1 KAALHPVDLALLG
14 AYAAFLL
21 YVGVRLFGV
30 ARRGPVEYLL
40 MGRTLALPSFVATL
54 VSTWYGGVLGVG
66 EYSYRY
72 GISNWLVFG
81 APYYVGAALFALFIA
96 RRARASRLYSVPDQL
111 ESAYGRVSALI
122 GAVVIQFL
130 SSPAPY
136 VLMVGILAQLIFGG
150 PLWLSI
156 VGGTALST
164 AYSLRGGLR

>member
-21 YVGVRLFGV
+21 YVGVRLFGG
-30 ARRGPVEYLL
+30 ARRRPVDSLL

-81 APYYVGAALFALFIA
+81 VPYYVGPLVFSCLCA
-96 RRARASRLYSVPDQL
+96 RR
-111 ESAYGRVSALI
+111 VS
-122 GAVVIQFL
+122 
-130 SSPAPY
+130 
-136 VLMVGILAQLIFGG
+136 
-150 PLWLSI
+150 
-156 VGGTALST
+156 
-164 AYSLRGGLR
+164 